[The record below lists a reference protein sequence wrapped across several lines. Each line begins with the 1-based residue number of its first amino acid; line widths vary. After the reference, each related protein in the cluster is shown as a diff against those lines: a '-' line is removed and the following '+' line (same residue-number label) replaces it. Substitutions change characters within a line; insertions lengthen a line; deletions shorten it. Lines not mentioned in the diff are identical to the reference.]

1 VTGRLVYEAD
11 ADRRI
16 DFESTTCVRAFDFLP
31 THELSVRGQR
41 EGLLRRMNREA
52 NRMTTEELLA
62 RAHLVR
68 ANLKQLDSI
77 PQESL
82 DEFESDPRNLQA
94 TLHLLQTS
102 NPGADR
108 HGELPLCATGAP
120 SPRSSRDIFAALEA
134 DGRLPKGTTDEITPL
149 IGFRNRV
156 VHLYDRVDT
165 GRVFDVLRDHRGDI
179 ERLLRLVLEIDVD
192 LD

>member
-1 VTGRLVYEAD
+1 
-11 ADRRI
+11 
-16 DFESTTCVRAFDFLP
+16 
-31 THELSVRGQR
+31 
-41 EGLLRRMNREA
+41 
-52 NRMTTEELLA
+52 MTTEELLA

-102 NPGADR
+102 IQALIDMGSF
-108 HGELPLCATGAP
+108 LCARLGLP

-149 IGFRNRV
+149 IGFRYRV